1 MKSPFQLS
9 DASSYSVWRK
19 AKLSNYPINIG
30 DLLVT
35 ITDSAHPSIDE
46 IDQIKRITLKHNMAL
61 YRFLDSK
68 HRDKKAVHTLGR
80 HIGLHKLDGNICADE
95 DRLTSIEVR
104 ENTRQHSYIPYS
116 NYKLS
121 WHTDGYYNSK
131 EQQIKGMLL
140 HCAQP
145 ALSGG
150 ESLLMDTDIAYILL
164 RDENPDYIEAL
175 MQPDAMTIPA
185 NILEGKIIRA
195 EQTGP
200 VFSTGENG
208 KLYMRY
214 SARKKN
220 IIWKDNN
227 NTRQAVA
234 FLQNLWES
242 DSKYI
247 IRYTLNAGEGLVC
260 NNVLHCRT
268 KFEDSD
274 LKEEKRLLYRGR
286 YLNLVDK
293 PTDTQQ
299 TEQSKIQGLA

>member
-19 AKLSNYPINIG
+19 AKLSNYPISIG

-35 ITDSAHPSIDE
+35 IKDSSHPQKDE
-46 IDQIKRITLKHNMAL
+46 IDQIKRLTLKHNMAL
-61 YRFLDSK
+61 YRFLDSQ
-68 HRDKKAVHTLGR
+68 HRDKKVVHTLGK
-80 HIGLHKLDGNICADE
+80 HIGLYQLDGNICADE
-95 DRLTSIEVR
+95 DKLTSIEVR
-104 ENTRQHSYIPYS
+104 ENTGQHSYIPYS

-121 WHTDGYYNSK
+121 WHTDGYYNTK

-145 ALSGG
+145 ALTGG
-150 ESLLMDTDIAYILL
+150 GSLLMDTDIAYILL

-185 NILEGKIIRA
+185 NILDGKTIRA

-200 VFSTGENG
+200 VFSIGENG

-247 IRYTLNAGEGLVC
+247 IRYTMNAGEGLVC

-268 KFEDSD
+268 QFEDSE

-286 YLNLVDK
+286 YLNLVDR

-299 TEQSKIQGLA
+299 IK